1 MFKYFVIKFLWF
13 FGIMTFVFQLVFA
26 QRWAVNDTIY
36 LHSNAVAH
44 LDVLSN
50 DTGFG
55 LTILDVL
62 VTEGPSRGYVERD
75 FTCNCL
81 AYTPGNDFGISIFE
95 DTFYYT
101 LSMPPN
107 PETGSPALI
116 NLAQVV
122 IFFMADECDDCVWP
136 GDTNA
141 DGICNAWDLLPLGMA
156 YGTYGMPRA
165 SISSDWGAHESTD
178 WTESFGDVLNY
189 KHADCNGDGVINNSD
204 INALSQNYS
213 MTHEVSTIPDM
224 PYSGGDITIS
234 LEILNESVE
243 IGDTVVANVLISGS
257 TGDVDVY
264 GLAFS
269 INYNVVPDSST
280 VDVNFPVSFLND
292 GYNTISI
299 QRQVGNNIEAAITRT
314 NNVTASGSG
323 LLGVVSFVMED
334 VLAGKTEEENLVL
347 QFANITATTPEGNKL
362 SVLTLGDEVDIVLS
376 GNNNPSATNKSL
388 RVYPNPAQNLVN
400 IQTGSTNAFSL
411 TLLNAAGEK
420 VHRQD
425 LTGYD
430 TSITIDTQNFAPGI
444 YLLQVLTPDGMVTQ
458 KISIFHH

>member
-1 MFKYFVIKFLWF
+1 MLKYFIIRILCFWGLLV
-13 FGIMTFVFQLVFA
+13 FVSQFAFA

-36 LHSNAVAH
+36 LHSNTVAH

-62 VTEGPSRGYVERD
+62 VTEGPNRGYVERD

-81 AYTPGNDFGISIFE
+81 SYTPGNDFGISIFE
-95 DTFYYT
+95 DNFYYT
-101 LSMPPN
+101 LAMPTN
-107 PETGSPALI
+107 PESGSPALI

-141 DGICNAWDLLPLGMA
+141 DGISNAWDLLALGMA

-165 SISSDWGAHESTD
+165 SVSMDWGAHESTD
-178 WTESFGDVLNY
+178 WPESFGSVLNY
-189 KHADCNGDGVINNSD
+189 KHADCNGDGVVNNSD
-204 INALSQNYS
+204 IEAIIQNYS
-213 MTHEVSTIPDM
+213 MVHEVSTIPDM
-224 PYSGGDITIS
+224 PYSGADITIS

-243 IGDTVVANVLISGS
+243 IGDTVVANVLISG
-257 TGDVDVY
+257 TGGDVDVY

-269 INYNVVPDSST
+269 INYNVVPDSNT
-280 VDVNFPVSFLND
+280 VNVNFPVSFLND

-323 LLGVVSFVMED
+323 ILGVVSFVMED

-347 QFANITATTPEGNKL
+347 QFSNITATTPEGNKL
-362 SVLTLGDEVDIVLS
+362 SVLTQGDEVDIVLS
-376 GNNNPSATNKSL
+376 GNNNLPTTNKSI
-388 RVYPNPAQNLVN
+388 RIYPNPARNLVN
-400 IQTGSTNAFSL
+400 IQTSTTKAQSVQLFN
-411 TLLNAAGEK
+411 TAGEK
-420 VHRQD
+420 VYWQAV
-425 LTGYD
+425 TGSD
-430 TSITIDTQNFAPGI
+430 TIITIDTQTFVPGT
-444 YLLQVLTPDGMVTQ
+444 YLLQLLTPDGIITQ
-458 KISIFHH
+458 KISVVHY